1 MVGVGSE
8 TVGLA
13 KRAVGVTVGIG
24 VAVLDGLVGR
34 GVLAAVGV
42 IVDDG
47 VEVGALVP
55 HATSADATIS
65 MAANLSSK
73 IWLLNRIY
81 LNYI

>member
-42 IVDDG
+42 P
-47 VEVGALVP
+47 VP

-65 MAANLSSK
+65 MTANLSSK